1 MLNPLMLPLIITALV
16 VSQPQDKAI
25 RIKGSLPAKAHCFI
39 CKQNGELELEKPAGG
54 VSYKDKTYFFCNK
67 AEIESF
73 LKDPDA
79 FIPAPLPRTAAP
91 FTLKST
97 TGTSISLA
105 DMRGKL
111 VLIDFWAT
119 WCVPCV
125 KAMPGIQKLHAKY
138 GSDGLAVIG
147 ISIDDDAER
156 KVPAF
161 LKKSKQ
167 AITYPMLLDSGET
180 WKQFGVKAI
189 PSVMLVKDGEI
200 IEHWTGKID
209 MKAIELAIQEQI
221 SKQKH

>member
-1 MLNPLMLPLIITALV
+1 MLNPLMLALIVMALV

-25 RIKGSLPAKAHCFI
+25 RIKGNLPAKAHCFI
-39 CKQNGELELEKPAGG
+39 CKQNGELEQEKPAGG
-54 VSYKDKTYFFCNK
+54 VSYKDKTYYFCNK

-79 FIPAPLPRTAAP
+79 FIPAPLPRTAVP
-91 FTLKST
+91 FTLKTT

-125 KAMPGIQKLHAKY
+125 KSMPAIQKLHTKY
-138 GSDGLAVIG
+138 SLDGLAVIG
-147 ISIDDDAER
+147 ISIDDDAEH

-167 AITYPMLLDSGET
+167 VITYPILLDNGDT
-180 WKQFGVKAI
+180 WKQLGVKAI
-189 PSVMLVKDGEI
+189 PSVMLVKDAEI
-200 IEHWTGKID
+200 IEHWSGKID
-209 MKAIELAIQEQI
+209 MKAIEVAIQQQI
-221 SKQKH
+221 NKQK